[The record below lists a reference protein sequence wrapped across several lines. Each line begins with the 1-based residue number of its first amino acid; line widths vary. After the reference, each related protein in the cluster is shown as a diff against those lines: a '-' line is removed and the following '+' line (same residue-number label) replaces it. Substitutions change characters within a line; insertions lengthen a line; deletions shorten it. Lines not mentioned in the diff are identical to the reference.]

1 MQGPVLRNVSVAL
14 SKGQRV
20 RLFREEAETYP
31 RQIQNLKIQN
41 ALERFE
47 TILSVSVEAI
57 WIMTTAMKHSRVS
70 AIIYGI

>member
-1 MQGPVLRNVSVAL
+1 M
-14 SKGQRV
+14 
-20 RLFREEAETYP
+20 RLFCEEAEAYP

-57 WIMTTAMKHSRVS
+57 WIMTTMMKHSRVS
-70 AIIYGI
+70 AIIYGIYMDIILNLVEFV

>member
-14 SKGQRV
+14 SKGQCV

-47 TILSVSVEAI
+47 TSLSVSVEAI